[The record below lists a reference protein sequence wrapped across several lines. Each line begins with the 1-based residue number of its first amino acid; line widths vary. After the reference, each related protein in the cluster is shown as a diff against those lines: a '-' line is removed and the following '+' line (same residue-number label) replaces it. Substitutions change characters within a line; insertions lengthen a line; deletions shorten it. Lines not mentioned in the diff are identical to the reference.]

1 MFKTQGIGPL
11 KGVAESPVLIAKY
24 LIIFSLKDSK
34 MKVSSTPLLMS
45 LLYNAIQVAG
55 SACTSDAFPSINS
68 SAFKIAAVREP
79 PANFALPIGLN
90 KTWVDLDLNATI
102 DQAIGII
109 EEAKTEGVSLLAFP
123 ELYFPGYPVVSL
135 CFKSFVASLHSLTH
149 VIGH

>member
-1 MFKTQGIGPL
+1 
-11 KGVAESPVLIAKY
+11 
-24 LIIFSLKDSK
+24 
-34 MKVSSTPLLMS
+34 MKVSSTPVLVS
-45 LLYNAIQVAG
+45 LLYHAVQISG
-55 SACTSDAFPSINS
+55 SACTTDAFPSINP

-79 PANFALPIGLN
+79 PVNFALPIGLN

-135 CFKSFVASLHSLTH
+135 RFEVFAASLNSLTH